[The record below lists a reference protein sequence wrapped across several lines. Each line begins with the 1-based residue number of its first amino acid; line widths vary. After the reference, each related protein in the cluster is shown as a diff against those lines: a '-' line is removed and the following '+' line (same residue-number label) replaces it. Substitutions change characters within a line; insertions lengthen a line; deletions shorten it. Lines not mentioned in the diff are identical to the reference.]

1 LYVGVLRRER
11 SVTDILERVLFG
23 GVVVIS
29 EGAHLPQNSASG
41 ETWLEISISGIQV
54 VRVSVG
60 GSTYPL
66 ISDEDE
72 PG

>member
-1 LYVGVLRRER
+1 
-11 SVTDILERVLFG
+11 VLFG
-23 GVVVIS
+23 GVVVVS
-29 EGAHLPQNSASG
+29 EGAHLAQNSASG

-60 GSTYPL
+60 GSMHPL